1 MPRIDVCLAKSCI
14 SAPGQLWPV
23 LLKPVWALLQEM
35 RREAVLLMRER
46 WRQLVALL
54 CLVPALHLH
63 AQADENWIYQVQTG
77 DSLWSIT
84 ERHLLGIRWVTP
96 LQHLNQVADP
106 YVLEPGRDLLVPVAW
121 TRRLPAELALESVAG
136 EISVQAGE
144 SAQPVP
150 ATVGMRLGTG
160 DQLLAG
166 SDGHAL
172 LRYPDESSTQ
182 VFPDS
187 RVRILVSEML
197 GEQATL
203 RVRLAVEQGRSEHQ
217 VRPAGTLPGN
227 DLRVIAPFATTSV
240 RGTHFRVAVKPDEQV
255 SLVGVLKGSVEV
267 APPASDATAIDLA
280 QGQGTV
286 AQAGNESLLAA
297 TLLPAPVLPQTLTT
311 LERLP
316 LLLRVPEVHGASS
329 YGGELSLDPEYRS
342 VVATATATGSA
353 LIFSDQLPDGEYW
366 LRVRAIDGDGLEGLD
381 TGARLVVNARP
392 EPPFLTLPAPAAML
406 AAGRPLKFAW
416 TGQRDARH
424 YELEL
429 GQAAVVG
436 QPPQPAGPPF
446 RSDGSELSIP
456 WSDTMD
462 MGRFAWRVRSVAADE
477 DRGPFGDWQEF
488 RIVAPGPGVSPP
500 TLTGKVLTLTWSG
513 HDDPASTRYRFQLA
527 REENFQQLL
536 VDETLAEASHRLD
549 RPRHGRYFV
558 RVARVDAAGEQE
570 PWGSV
575 QELQI
580 PRRSLAWLL
589 GPAAVWAWI
598 LL

>member
-1 MPRIDVCLAKSCI
+1 
-14 SAPGQLWPV
+14 
-23 LLKPVWALLQEM
+23 
-35 RREAVLLMRER
+35 MRER
-46 WRQLVALL
+46 WRQWVVVL
-54 CLVPALHLH
+54 CLLSAPYVH
-63 AQADENWIYQVQTG
+63 AQTDENWIYQVQTG

-96 LQHLNQVADP
+96 LQRLNQVADP
-106 YVLEPGRDLLVPVAW
+106 YVLEPGRDLQVPVAW
-121 TRRLPAELALESVAG
+121 TRRLPAELALESMAG
-136 EISVQAGE
+136 EISILAGE

-150 ATVGMRLGTG
+150 ATAGMRLRTG

-166 SDGHAL
+166 ADGHAL
-172 LRYPDESSTQ
+172 LRYPDQSSTQ

-187 RVRILVSEML
+187 RIRVLVSEML

-217 VRPAGTLPGN
+217 VRPSSTLPGN
-227 DLRVIAPFATTSV
+227 DLRVIAPYATTSV
-240 RGTHFRVAVKPDEQV
+240 RGTHFRVAVKPEEQA

-267 APPASDATAIDLA
+267 ARPESAAAAIDLG

-286 AQAGNESLLAA
+286 AQAGTESLLAA
-297 TLLPAPVLPQTLTT
+297 TLLPAPVLPQTLAA

-316 LLLRVPEVHGASS
+316 LLLRVPAVAGASR

-342 VVATATATGSA
+342 VVATATGTGSA
-353 LIFSDQLPDGEYW
+353 LVFPDHLPDGDYW

-381 TGARLVVNARP
+381 AGARLVVNARP
-392 EPPFLTLPAPAAML
+392 EPPFLTLPEPAAML

-416 TGQRDARH
+416 TGQRDAHR

-429 GQAAVVG
+429 GQAAVNG
-436 QPPQPAGPPF
+436 QPPEPAGQPF
-446 RSDGSELSIP
+446 RSDGTELSIP

-462 MGRFAWRVRSVAADE
+462 MGRFAWRVRSVAADD

-500 TLTGKVLTLTWSG
+500 ALTDKVLTLTWSAG
-513 HDDPASTRYRFQLA
+513 DDPASIRYRFQLA
-527 REENFQQLL
+527 RDDNFQQLL
-536 VDETLAEASHRLD
+536 VDETLGEASHSLD

-558 RVARVDAAGEQE
+558 RVARVDATGEQE

-575 QELQI
+575 QELEV

-589 GPAAVWAWI
+589 GPVAVWAWI